1 MAFVPVE
8 IVNNS
13 GQTVG
18 MTLEEDG
25 EMLAYFRKQ
34 VRAESLHSVKV
45 LRPAPARKPAPA
57 KP

>member
-1 MAFVPVE
+1 VALVPVE
-8 IVNNS
+8 ITNNS

-34 VRAESLHSVKV
+34 VRAEALHSVRV
-45 LRPAPARKPAPA
+45 LKPAPARKPATA
-57 KP
+57 K